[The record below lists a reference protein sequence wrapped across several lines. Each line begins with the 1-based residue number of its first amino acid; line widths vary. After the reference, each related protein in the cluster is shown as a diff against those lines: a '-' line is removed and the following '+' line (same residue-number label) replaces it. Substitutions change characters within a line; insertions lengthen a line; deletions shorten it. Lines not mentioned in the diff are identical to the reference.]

1 LFDEWDVIQDDCIKM
16 EIVMIY
22 NRSVFD
28 NLVPTKIEETLSKFS
43 KKKSHNLRL
52 IIQYL
57 TLVKKCLRFHDIMIW
72 GCYIFLVGNW
82 FLRVFFVCKTI
93 GVFFLPT
100 ELATNDGITDER
112 YIDRQ
117 ILSVN

>member
-1 LFDEWDVIQDDCIKM
+1 M

-43 KKKSHNLRL
+43 KKKNHNLRL

-57 TLVKKCLRFHDIMIW
+57 TLVKKCLRFHDIMI
-72 GCYIFLVGNW
+72 
-82 FLRVFFVCKTI
+82 
-93 GVFFLPT
+93 
-100 ELATNDGITDER
+100 
-112 YIDRQ
+112 
-117 ILSVN
+117 